1 MKIAVLSGKGG
12 TGKTFVSV
20 NLAVAMGEST
30 YLDCDVEEPNGQL
43 FFKPEIKEERK
54 VVELMPSFDKSKCDG
69 CRKCV
74 DFCKFNALAFI
85 AGRPFVF
92 PEVCHPCG
100 GCALVC
106 PNDAVSNEEK
116 EVGAVQI
123 GKAGSVDFVS
133 GKMNIGE
140 ASGVPII
147 KNILENIPAN
157 PWIIVDC
164 PPGSG
169 CMAMESIS
177 QVDYCI
183 LVAEPTEFGRHN
195 LNMVYDLVNIFK
207 KPMGVIL
214 NKCTDERNPSEEF
227 CLENNIDI
235 IGRIP
240 FSRHTGKETAQGN
253 IIYNVD
259 EEMKA
264 NFDGI
269 CETIKEKLR

>member
-20 NLAVAMGEST
+20 NLAVALGKCS

-43 FFKPEIKEERK
+43 FFKPEISEEHK
-54 VVELMPSFDKSKCDG
+54 VVEMMPAFDKEKCDG

-74 DFCKFNALAFI
+74 EFCKFNALAFI

-100 GCALVC
+100 GCTMVC
-106 PNDAVSNEEK
+106 PQDAVSSEEK
-116 EVGAVQI
+116 EVGKVQI
-123 GKAGSVDFVS
+123 GKADNVDFVCGS
-133 GKMNIGE
+133 MNIGE

-147 KNILENIPAN
+147 KEIFKRTPEN
-157 PWIIVDC
+157 PWIMVDC

-177 QVDYCI
+177 NVDYCI
-183 LVAEPTEFGRHN
+183 LVAEPTEFGRQN
-195 LNMVYDLVNIFK
+195 LEMVYKLVKIFN
-207 KPMGVIL
+207 KPIGVVL

-227 CLENNIDI
+227 CAENGIDV
-235 IGRIP
+235 IGRLP
-240 FSRHTGKETAQGN
+240 FSRVTGRETAQGN
-253 IIYNVD
+253 IIYNID
-259 EEMKA
+259 NQMKEE
-264 NFDGI
+264 FDQI
-269 CETIKEKLR
+269 CCRLKEKLA